1 MVTTIDIA
9 DVTTGSLDG
18 TGSFD
23 VLMQTMTLHLMREYA
38 AGRITGDVY
47 AKAYVEV
54 LNATLAQ
61 ATQFVVSQAQVAAND
76 ELLAAQIR
84 QIDSN
89 ILTNEAQVRQIDGQ
103 IELLGYQGI
112 SEQAKYLDTVNG
124 LTIAGTIGKQKEI
137 YAAQAK
143 GFKDS
148 ALQSVAKTM
157 IDTWSVR
164 RTTDEATLTSP
175 ESKLYDG
182 NIGNAIQEMFTSLNI
197 PVASP
202 PSIPAQTLK
211 VGVAYTFDV
220 TPYIVLPS
228 GVEVTAYAV
237 SGTLPAGISF
247 ADGVFKGT
255 PTATG
260 TFLIDVTGTGSG
272 QSITRSVTMN
282 VADAV

>member
-23 VLMQTMTLHLMREYA
+23 VLMQTMTLHLMREYT
-38 AGRITGDVY
+38 AGRITGDIY
-47 AKAYVEV
+47 AKAYIEV

-112 SEQAKYLDTVNG
+112 SEQAKYLNTVDG

-164 RTTDEATLTSP
+164 RTTDESTLTSP

-228 GVEVTAYAV
+228 GVEVTAYAA

-247 ADGVFKGT
+247 AAGVFKGT

-272 QSITRSVTMN
+272 QSITRSVTIN